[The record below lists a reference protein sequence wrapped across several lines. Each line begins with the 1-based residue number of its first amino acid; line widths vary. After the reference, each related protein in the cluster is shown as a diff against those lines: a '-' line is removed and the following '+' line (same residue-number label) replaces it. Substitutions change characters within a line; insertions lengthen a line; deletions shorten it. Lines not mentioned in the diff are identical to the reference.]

1 MGLACSSSHGFDQQ
15 SATIECKINYI
26 RAVSDGDVLCTARV
40 IHPGRRTLV
49 VEADVYQDEKLV
61 AKAQGTFALI
71 SALRKL
77 RRTFP
82 RARWP
87 DSGTRAALS
96 EWVNPAQKPGDNA
109 SFHFTLV
116 DRPDHPHI
124 GATDAELLNRRL
136 ALLGKHE
143 HLSLLEQCLHGIE
156 RECLRVTGEGRLAQT
171 PHPEALGAALTHE
184 QITTDYSES
193 LLEFITPAL
202 PNPADT
208 LSSLDKIHRFAYSKL
223 GSEYLW
229 SPSMPCP
236 LPAEEDIPIAYYGT
250 SNIGQLKYVYRKGL
264 ALRYGKTMQCIAGIH
279 YNFSLP
285 EDLWP
290 LLKEAEGFVGTD
302 RDYQS
307 TAYIA
312 LIRNFRRYSWLLMY
326 LFGASPALDAG
337 FLRGRSHQLE
347 VLDADTL
354 YLPYATS
361 LRMSDLGYQSNAQ
374 AGLTPCYNDL
384 ASYTDSL
391 REAVATP
398 YAPYVEVGTHKDGEW
413 VQLNT
418 NILQIENEY
427 YSNIRPK
434 RVTYTGERPIQ
445 ALMARGIQYIEVRC
459 LDINPFLPMGID
471 LQESRFLDAFLLYC
485 ALNDSPLFA
494 DNECGNATSNFLSVV
509 KEGRRPGLQLQR
521 RGESVDMK
529 EWAAELLEQ
538 IAPLAAM
545 LDQSQGINEH
555 SQALDAQLAK
565 VKDSSLTPS
574 AQVLAAMSERKE
586 SFAQFSLHQSQV
598 HAEYFRS
605 EPLKAEEQARF
616 EELARSSLAQQAE
629 LEQNEVGD
637 FDVFVGSYQ
646 ASILAISN

>member
-1 MGLACSSSHGFDQQ
+1 MSQ
-15 SATIECKINYI
+15 
-26 RAVSDGDVLCTARV
+26 
-40 IHPGRRTLV
+40 
-49 VEADVYQDEKLV
+49 
-61 AKAQGTFALI
+61 
-71 SALRKL
+71 
-77 RRTFP
+77 
-82 RARWP
+82 
-87 DSGTRAALS
+87 
-96 EWVNPAQKPGDNA
+96 
-109 SFHFTLV
+109 
-116 DRPDHPHI
+116 
-124 GATDAELLNRRL
+124 LLNRRL
-136 ALLGKHE
+136 ALLSE
-143 HLSLLEQCLHGIE
+143 RANLSLLEQCLHGIE
-156 RECLRVTGEGRLAQT
+156 RECLRVTANARLAQT
-171 PHPEALGAALTHE
+171 PHPEELGSALTND

-202 PNPADT
+202 PDPAET
-208 LSSLDKIHRFAYSKL
+208 LASLDKIHRFAYSKL
-223 GSEYLW
+223 GNEFLW

-285 EDLWP
+285 EVLWP
-290 LLKEAEGFVGTD
+290 VLMKDEGFVGTE

-307 TAYIA
+307 NAYIA
-312 LIRNFRRYSWLLMY
+312 LIRNFRRYNWLLMY

-347 VLDADTL
+347 QLDADTL

-384 ASYTDSL
+384 NSYTDSL
-391 REAVATP
+391 RKAVATP
-398 YAPYVEVGTHKDGEW
+398 YAPYVEIGTHKDGEW

-445 ALMARGIQYIEVRC
+445 ALVARGVQYVEVRL
-459 LDINPFLPMGID
+459 LDINPFLPVGID
-471 LQESRFLDAFLLYC
+471 LPEARFLDAFLLYC
-485 ALNDSPLFA
+485 AFQESPQF
-494 DNECGNATSNFLSVV
+494 DNTTCSDCSSNFMSVV

-521 RGESVDMK
+521 DGQPVDLK

-538 IAPLAAM
+538 IAPLAAL
-545 LDQSQGINEH
+545 LDASHGGDAH
-555 SQALDAQLAK
+555 SKALDEQLAK
-565 VKDSSLTPS
+565 VKDASLTPS
-574 AQVLAAMSERKE
+574 AKVLASMIEHKE
-586 SFAQFSLHQSQV
+586 SFSQFSMRQSLA
-598 HAEYFRS
+598 HAEFFRS
-605 EPLKAEEQARF
+605 EPLSAEDQAAF
-616 EELARSSLAQQAE
+616 EEKARSSLVQQTE
-629 LEQNEVGD
+629 LEQHEVGD
-637 FDVFVGSYQ
+637 FDLFVASYQ

>member
-1 MGLACSSSHGFDQQ
+1 MS
-15 SATIECKINYI
+15 
-26 RAVSDGDVLCTARV
+26 
-40 IHPGRRTLV
+40 
-49 VEADVYQDEKLV
+49 
-61 AKAQGTFALI
+61 
-71 SALRKL
+71 
-77 RRTFP
+77 
-82 RARWP
+82 
-87 DSGTRAALS
+87 
-96 EWVNPAQKPGDNA
+96 
-109 SFHFTLV
+109 
-116 DRPDHPHI
+116 
-124 GATDAELLNRRL
+124 ELLNRRL
-136 ALLGKHE
+136 ALLGE
-143 HLSLLEQCLHGIE
+143 RANLSLLEQCLHGIE

-171 PHPEALGAALTHE
+171 PHPEELGSALTNE

-202 PNPADT
+202 PDPADT
-208 LSSLDKIHRFAYSKL
+208 LASLDSIHRFAYSKL
-223 GSEYLW
+223 GNEYLW

-285 EDLWP
+285 EKLWP
-290 LLKEAEGFVGTD
+290 LLKAAEDFVGTD

-307 TAYIA
+307 SAYIA

-347 VLDADTL
+347 QLDPDTL

-391 REAVATP
+391 RKAVATP
-398 YAPYVEVGTHKDGEW
+398 YAPYVEIGTHQDGEW

-445 ALMARGIQYIEVRC
+445 ALVARGIQYVEVRC

-471 LQESRFLDAFLLYC
+471 LPESRFLDAFLLYC
-485 ALNDSPLFA
+485 ALNDSPLLT
-494 DNECGNATSNFLSVV
+494 NTSCGNATSNFLSVV

-521 RGESVDMK
+521 DGHPVDLK
-529 EWAAELLEQ
+529 EWASELLEKL
-538 IAPLAAM
+538 APLAAM
-545 LDQSQGINEH
+545 LDQSHGGDAH
-555 SQALDAQLAK
+555 SKALDAQLAK
-565 VKDSSLTPS
+565 VKDPSLTPS
-574 AQVLAAMSERKE
+574 AQVLAAMAEHKE
-586 SFAQFSLHQSQV
+586 SFSQFSLRQSRA
-598 HAEYFRS
+598 HAEFFRS
-605 EPLKAEEQARF
+605 EPLNGDDQAKF
-616 EELARSSLAQQAE
+616 EARARSSLAEQVEQ
-629 LEQNEVGD
+629 EQNEVGD

>member
-1 MGLACSSSHGFDQQ
+1 MSQ
-15 SATIECKINYI
+15 
-26 RAVSDGDVLCTARV
+26 
-40 IHPGRRTLV
+40 
-49 VEADVYQDEKLV
+49 
-61 AKAQGTFALI
+61 
-71 SALRKL
+71 
-77 RRTFP
+77 
-82 RARWP
+82 
-87 DSGTRAALS
+87 
-96 EWVNPAQKPGDNA
+96 
-109 SFHFTLV
+109 
-116 DRPDHPHI
+116 
-124 GATDAELLNRRL
+124 LLNRRL
-136 ALLGKHE
+136 ALLSE
-143 HLSLLEQCLHGIE
+143 RANLSLLEQCLHGIE
-156 RECLRVTGEGRLAQT
+156 RECLRVTADARLAQT
-171 PHPEALGAALTHE
+171 PHPEELGSALTND

-202 PNPADT
+202 PDPAET
-208 LSSLDKIHRFAYSKL
+208 LASLDKIHRFAYSKL
-223 GSEYLW
+223 GNEFLW

-285 EDLWP
+285 EVLWP
-290 LLKEAEGFVGTD
+290 VLMKDEGFVGTE

-307 TAYIA
+307 NAYIA
-312 LIRNFRRYSWLLMY
+312 LIRNFRRYNWLLMY

-347 VLDADTL
+347 QLDADTL

-384 ASYTDSL
+384 NSYTDSL
-391 REAVATP
+391 RKAVATP
-398 YAPYVEVGTHKDGEW
+398 YAPYVEIGTHKDGEW

-445 ALMARGIQYIEVRC
+445 ALVARGVQYVEVRL
-459 LDINPFLPMGID
+459 LDINPFLPVGID
-471 LQESRFLDAFLLYC
+471 LPEARFLDAFLLYC
-485 ALNDSPLFA
+485 AFQESPQF
-494 DNECGNATSNFLSVV
+494 DNTTCSDCSSNFMSVV

-521 RGESVDMK
+521 DGQPVDLK
-529 EWAAELLEQ
+529 EWAAELLEK
-538 IAPLAAM
+538 IAPLAAL
-545 LDQSQGINEH
+545 LDASHGDDAH
-555 SQALDAQLAK
+555 SKALDEQLAK
-565 VKDSSLTPS
+565 VKDASLTPS
-574 AQVLAAMSERKE
+574 AKVLASMVEHKE
-586 SFAQFSLHQSQV
+586 SFSQFSMRQSLA
-598 HAEYFRS
+598 HAEFFRS
-605 EPLKAEEQARF
+605 EPLSAEDQAAF
-616 EELARSSLAQQAE
+616 EEKARSSLVQQTE

-637 FDVFVGSYQ
+637 FDLFVASYQ